1 MADSSGGA
9 VLPKLE
15 FAQTLAQNEFHVF
28 PLLPWPLGRKPGKTP
43 LKGMKFKE
51 LATRDPDQIK
61 AWWAENPDYNIGIYT
76 GKFGDVRAD
85 GGFDALLVVDE
96 DNKDGKNGSATIA
109 QWEAEGLE
117 LPRTLVTETPT
128 GGRHLFYRVG
138 QPVRQGVERLGD
150 GVDHRSYGGYVV
162 ACGSVIDGKAYKVI
176 SSDPVAPAPEWLIAR
191 CGQAKTKAADAETA
205 PPANIDRARALSRAT
220 DYLRSHAP
228 LAVEGQGGDLT
239 TFKVAARMKD
249 FGVGKDDTVDLL
261 MAEWNLRCS
270 PPWDAAELQ
279 DKVNHAFIYG
289 FEDPGSSA
297 PEVIF
302 SKIETP
308 EKAAPSEA
316 PAAGNATTGKRRFKA
331 RLLGDIAPKLDMLW
345 VIDGV
350 LPAGGLV
357 VFIAEPGKAKTL
369 NAVEMA
375 FAIARGIPWHGRDTL
390 QGSVLYFSAEGM
402 LANRLEA
409 RRQFDELAGTDI
421 PFAAIEDGANLRS
434 SADDVSALITA
445 ALELPERT
453 GHPLRLIVID
463 TLNQIMAGGAENSA
477 EDMGAVIASLGR
489 IKRETGAAV
498 LVIHHLGKDAS
509 KGARGHSS
517 LMGAVDTSLEIKN
530 SAVTIEKQR
539 DGETGAKFHF
549 QIETVEIGTDAKG
562 RPVTSAVT
570 VPDRGREFERETPK
584 AGTSTAKLLE
594 AAQNLTLGRAEP
606 GEPARIAV
614 HEWRAEFVSRNYR
627 GRESSG
633 QREFRRRTN
642 ELVRMGWIK
651 DEGDHALVLG

>member
-1 MADSSGGA
+1 MLDHALTRAAEG
-9 VLPKLE
+9 
-15 FAQTLAQNEFHVF
+15 FNVF
-28 PLLPWPLGRKPGKTP
+28 PLQTGKKTP
-43 LKGMKFKE
+43 PKGMHFKE
-51 LATRDPDQIK
+51 MATRDPEQIK
-61 AWWAENPDYNIGIYT
+61 AWWSQTPDANIGIYT
-76 GKFGDVRAD
+76 GKFGDMRAD
-85 GGFDALLVVDE
+85 GGFDALIVIDVDA
-96 DNKDGKNGSATIA
+96 KGGKNGFDTID
-109 QWEAEGLE
+109 QWKAEGLE
-117 LPRTLVTETPT
+117 LPRTPVTETT
-128 GGRHLFYRVG
+128 TSGCHLFYRVD
-138 QPVRQGVERLGD
+138 QPVRQGVNRLGD

-162 ACGSVIDGKAYKVI
+162 ACGSVIDGKPYV
-176 SSDPVAPAPEWLIAR
+176 SHSDEPMAFAPTWLVDR
-191 CGQAKTKAADAETA
+191 CGQRGPESPANADTA
-205 PPANIDRARALSRAT
+205 PPANVDRVRALSRAT
-220 DYLRSHAP
+220 DYLRSTAP
-228 LAVEGQGGDLT
+228 VAVKGQGGDQT
-239 TFKVAARMKD
+239 TFKVAARVKD
-249 FGVGKDDTVDLL
+249 FGVSEADCVELMLDHYNPRCPPGWSPER
-261 MAEWNLRCS
+261 MAE
-270 PPWDAAELQ
+270 
-279 DKVNHAFIYG
+279 KVHNAYRYG
-289 FEDPGSSA
+289 FEEPGAAA

-302 SKIETP
+302 SKIETL
-308 EKAAPSEA
+308 APS
-316 PAAGNATTGKRRFKA
+316 AAGNSATGNRRFKV

-345 VIDGV
+345 AIDGV

-357 VFIAEPGKAKTL
+357 ILIAEPGKAKTL
-369 NAVEMA
+369 SAVEMA
-375 FAIARGIPWHGRDTL
+375 FAIARGVPWHGRDTL

-409 RRQFDELAGTDI
+409 RRQFDELAGAAI

-434 SADDVSALITA
+434 SADDVSALIAA

-477 EDMGAVIASLGR
+477 EDMGAVIASLSR

-498 LVIHHLGKDAS
+498 LVIHHLGKDAA

-517 LMGAVDTSLEIKN
+517 LMGAVDTALEIKN

-570 VPDRGREFERETPK
+570 VPDRGRAFERETPK